1 MSYMSDIFYFIGAI
15 YQHVNSTLR
24 QNAQEINKQTNLS
37 PFFFLLFVFCV
48 SFQFNDGFS
57 LL

>member
-37 PFFFLLFVFCV
+37 PFFCCFFFCV
-48 SFQFNDGFS
+48 SFQFNDDFS

>member
-37 PFFFLLFVFCV
+37 PFFFFAVFFVCF
-48 SFQFNDGFS
+48 FS
-57 LL
+57 I